1 MMTLFPTIDW
11 RGSSNHRKAR
21 TQPTTIARKATL
33 RMRMPPTLRRLRR
46 LLPRLRECLTAISYG
61 HQYPNHWE
69 GEDTTL
75 VAVVIPVRNCLQKG
89 KYLKYPADTY
99 LCLARDASRV
109 GKRLH
114 KYYLL
119 ITYVRCDHAHRKST
133 FPIRNLDRLWG
144 CGYLVLNWESEV
156 HRPCAP
162 RINIESQWQPRK

>member
-133 FPIRNLDRLWG
+133 FPIRNLDRLRG